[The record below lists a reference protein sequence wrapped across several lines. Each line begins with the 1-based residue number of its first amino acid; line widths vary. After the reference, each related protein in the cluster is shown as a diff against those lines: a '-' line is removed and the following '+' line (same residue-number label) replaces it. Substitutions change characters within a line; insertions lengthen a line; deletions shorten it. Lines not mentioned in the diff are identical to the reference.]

1 MKRRL
6 AMLGIGT
13 AIGYV
18 LGTRDGRPRYEAMK
32 AKATE
37 LWESPRVASAR
48 RDVESY
54 AREQAPIIRAKAEA
68 AAKAAP
74 GVAKDVADRVSV
86 TAKDVA
92 GSVTETAKD
101 IADRAGTTVKDVADR
116 ASTTAKDVAERVS
129 GTASDVRGQAGKV
142 AADLRERGESAVDT
156 AVISAGQ
163 ARDNALE
170 VTDDDDVTDDDV
182 IDDDDLGASGT
193 TGRP

>member
-32 AKATE
+32 ARATE
-37 LWESPRVASAR
+37 LWESPRVSRAR

-74 GVAKDVADRVSV
+74 GVAKDVAGKVSV

-101 IADRAGTTVKDVADR
+101 IADRAGTTVKDVAD
-116 ASTTAKDVAERVS
+116 RVS

-163 ARDNALE
+163 ARDNALD
-170 VTDDDDVTDDDV
+170 VTDDDD
-182 IDDDDLGASGT
+182 DLGELRDDSFGT
-193 TGRP
+193 TGKP